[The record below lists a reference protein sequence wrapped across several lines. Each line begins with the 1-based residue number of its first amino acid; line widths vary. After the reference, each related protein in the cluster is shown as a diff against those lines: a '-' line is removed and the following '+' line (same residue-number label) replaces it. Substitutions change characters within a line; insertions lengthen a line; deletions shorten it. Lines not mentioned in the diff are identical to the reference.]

1 LVLEASSQTM
11 PTCVLRPS
19 VLFGKGDT
27 QLVPPIH
34 ACLAKQETPWV
45 VGDGTNLWD
54 VTYVENV
61 ADAHVLAAENLMSS
75 KTAAGEVF
83 FIQNNE
89 PIPFRDFTLEVWK
102 NFGHV
107 CGKPLLLLRSLPFQF
122 VYGAYLVPLRPYELL
137 GTHRRDLHDV
147 NVRGD
152 QQLMLTTSGTAIRV
166 PYPQEYRLVDGLIGR
181 MENFLHGYAN
191 HT

>member
-1 LVLEASSQTM
+1 M

-75 KTAAGEVF
+75 KTAAGEIF

-107 CGKPLLLLRSLPFQF
+107 RGAPLLHLASLPFQF
-122 VYGAYLVPLRPYELL
+122 VHDAYLVLLRPYELL
-137 GTHRRDLHDV
+137 GTNFRDLH
-147 NVRGD
+147 NVKVRSD
-152 QQLMLTTSGTAIRV
+152 QPLMLITLGTAIRV
-166 PYPQEYRLVDGLIGR
+166 PYPKEYRLAHGLVGR
-181 MENFLHGYAN
+181 MENFPHGHTNYA
-191 HT
+191 

>member
-1 LVLEASSQTM
+1 MQEASSTSM
-11 PTCVLRPS
+11 STCVLRPS
-19 VLFGKGDT
+19 VLFGKGDK

-54 VTYVENV
+54 VTYVNNV

-75 KTAAGEVF
+75 KTAAGETF

-89 PIPFRDFTLEVWK
+89 PISFRDFTLEIWK

-107 CGKPLLLLRSLPFQF
+107 RCGLVATSSVTPF
-122 VYGAYLVPLRPYELL
+122 
-137 GTHRRDLHDV
+137 
-147 NVRGD
+147 
-152 QQLMLTTSGTAIRV
+152 S
-166 PYPQEYRLVDGLIGR
+166 
-181 MENFLHGYAN
+181 FLYQ
-191 HT
+191 